1 MDLHLAGRRVL
12 VVGGSQ
18 GIGRAAAALFAA
30 EGAEVA
36 IAART
41 PGTLQDA
48 ADEIAAGG
56 ARPAVFA
63 ADVTRDGAA
72 EALAGQVAALWG
84 GLDILVSAVGAS
96 IRGPFET
103 LDDAAWRANYDLNV
117 LSAVRMM
124 RAALPL
130 LRQGRDP
137 AAVLLGSAS
146 ARMPAAQQVVSNV
159 HKAGLLALV
168 KTLALELAGDGVRV
182 NAVAPG
188 RTLTPLWEG
197 RADRMARDE
206 GRSRDAVLAEFSAE
220 IPMGRFGSAAEVA
233 AMVVWL
239 ASPRASYV
247 TSQTVNVD
255 GGIARG
261 LL

>member
-1 MDLHLAGRRVL
+1 MDLQLRDRRVL

-18 GIGRAAAALFAA
+18 GIGLAAAELFAA
-30 EGAEVA
+30 EGARVA

-41 PGTLQDA
+41 PATLEGA
-48 ADEIAAGG
+48 ADAIARHG
-56 ARPAVFA
+56 ARPQVFPI
-63 ADVTRDGAA
+63 DVTQEGAA
-72 EALAGQVAALWG
+72 EALIAQLDALWG

-96 IRGPFET
+96 IRGPFEGH
-103 LDDAAWRANYDLNV
+103 DDAAWRANYDLNV
-117 LSAVRMM
+117 LSAVRMV

-130 LRQGRDP
+130 LRAGQDP

-159 HKAGLLALV
+159 HKAGLLALT
-168 KTLALELAGDGVRV
+168 KTLALELAEDGVRI
-182 NAVAPG
+182 NSVAPG

-197 RADRMARDE
+197 RAEQMARAE
-206 GRSRDAVLAEFSAE
+206 GRSREAVLAGFSAE
-220 IPMGRFGSAAEVA
+220 VPMRRFGTAEEVA

-239 ASPRASYV
+239 ACPRASYV